1 MSIHVPEE
9 IERKADEICHNNA
22 DVEVAWATKCH
33 MFAEEH
39 EKLLAET
46 PRNAMVELSGCV
58 AHRVPSSVVAVPH
71 VQPPSNGVPKEG
83 RMIFS
88 LLPTPLASLVLHS
101 PVPQHPHYSFGP
113 RSITVPLFVRYALRT
128 GSSST
133 FCLSCRDSTS
143 LSFLSLLYHSIT
155 PLSLLRVLF
164 SFSTHVPLP
173 SLLHTCPTS
182 TSFFSYFSSFSL
194 LYSCPSLFSPPLTFP
209 SLLPSSHALL
219 LFPPLTFPL
228 SILDSCDDELYKRF
242 RLCFPKLD
250 CGIINE
256 EEMKSPA
263 ARRVWGP
270 FCAGF
275 EHTVFPHPYRRT
287 LPPTD
292 MHGMTHTHRLFHSLT
307 HHSALE

>member
-58 AHRVPSSVVAVPH
+58 AHRVSSSVVAVPL

-83 RMIFS
+83 RRTFS
-88 LLPTPLASLVLHS
+88 LLPTPLASLVLH
-101 PVPQHPHYSFGP
+101 PPTPLHPHYSFGQ
-113 RSITVPLFVRYALRT
+113 RSITVPLFATLRT
-128 GSSST
+128 SHWLLVYFSSFLPCQHFSVLPFPPLSFNHSSLYSVFFSLFALMFPSLFSST
-133 FCLSCRDSTS
+133 HL
-143 LSFLSLLYHSIT
+143 
-155 PLSLLRVLF
+155 PLPLPPFHIS
-164 SFSTHVPLP
+164 LP
-173 SLLHTCPTS
+173 SLLMFPTIL
-182 TSFFSYFSSFSL
+182 SSSHV
-194 LYSCPSLFSPPLTFP
+194 P
-209 SLLPSSHALL
+209 LPSSHALL
-219 LFPPLTFPL
+219 PFPPLTFPL

-275 EHTVFPHPYRRT
+275 EHTVFPLRT
-287 LPPTD
+287 
-292 MHGMTHTHRLFHSLT
+292 GAHSLQQICT
-307 HHSALE
+307 E